1 MQTILK
7 LKSDGAQLLLTLV
20 LLVACVLNVA
30 FVGAYLAATAPGRE
44 QASVRAALP
53 VTVTVRVAA
62 ASDLRPRRV
71 VTR

>member
-20 LLVACVLNVA
+20 LLVACVLNVV
-30 FVGAYLAATAPGRE
+30 FVGAYIAATAPGRA
-44 QASVRAALP
+44 QVSVRAALP
-53 VTVTVRVAA
+53 ASPSVRVAA

-71 VTR
+71 ITR